1 MVMWTRNRASR
12 RAASVPARPA
22 ARHRIA
28 AVLLATLAIAVPAA
42 ARATNPN
49 VVTFMPSAH
58 HDTIGRGNVPLVT
71 GYQLELYP
79 RGSSRPA
86 LVLDLGK
93 PAPGADGYIRVDVG
107 ARLAD
112 ARLTNAELEARV
124 TVVGPEGA
132 SQSAASNVVTLDG
145 CRYLVPGSVS
155 VAASGGEVSL
165 PVATGAGCEWQLS
178 ASSSWLAPTSE
189 SSGVGTGRMT
199 VTAAGNPTAQPRL
212 GFLAVGPHLVL
223 IFQEGPPS
231 PPNPQ

>member
-12 RAASVPARPA
+12 RAASVQARA
-22 ARHRIA
+22 AAWHRIA
-28 AVLLATLAIAVPAA
+28 AVLLTTLTIAVQAA
-42 ARATNPN
+42 AQATNPN
-49 VVTFMPSAH
+49 IVMFMPSAH

-93 PAPGADGYIRVDVG
+93 PAAGADGYIRVDVG

-112 ARLTNAELEARV
+112 SRLTNAALEARV

-145 CRYLVPGSVS
+145 CRYLVPSSVS
-155 VAASGGEVSL
+155 VAVSGGEVSI
-165 PVATGAGCEWQLS
+165 PVATGAACEWQLS
-178 ASSSWLAPTSE
+178 ASSSWLAPTPE
-189 SSGVGTGRMT
+189 SSGAGTGRMT
-199 VTAAGNPTAQPRL
+199 VTAAGNPTSQPRL
-212 GFLAVGPHLVL
+212 GFLAVGPQLVL
-223 IFQEGPPS
+223 ILQEGPS
-231 PPNPQ
+231 SAPNPR